1 MSKSLKQIY
10 ISHCVI
16 LKYTLSKHIH
26 INRQHSDKSRRGYS
40 YQLSFRHPACR
51 THTGVSTNISAG
63 KQWTVHIV
71 YIYAT
76 DPNNRTQYTI
86 RSIHG
91 QRNPH
96 PKRGEVGTDNGAMAL
111 RCCVALACLR
121 FALFVKQRHV
131 FSSFSRGSS
140 CRNRVDIQKPSWY
153 SFTVKDLQVESW
165 MIGDILS
172 VYGEIKI

>member
-1 MSKSLKQIY
+1 MTKSDNVIIYNIQYIKIIKMNIYIY

-86 RSIHG
+86 SKYSI
-91 QRNPH
+91 
-96 PKRGEVGTDNGAMAL
+96 
-111 RCCVALACLR
+111 
-121 FALFVKQRHV
+121 
-131 FSSFSRGSS
+131 
-140 CRNRVDIQKPSWY
+140 I
-153 SFTVKDLQVESW
+153 
-165 MIGDILS
+165 
-172 VYGEIKI
+172 